1 MMSEAAKTVR
11 IAISSTSIRANSQ
24 GGSMKPIKVVTPVL
38 GDPDAATQILV
49 GLGALAAELAAE
61 GISVRDLFA
70 RTGVDPAQ
78 LEDVHARI
86 SHRQRLALYRNA
98 RRLAKRSD
106 IGLLAGAR
114 QRISDY
120 GIYGYAMVS
129 SRTFGDALLFSLDH
143 ITMAGP
149 AVRQISFRIEGG
161 TLAILRSHGLDTLG
175 DLLPFAA
182 EFWRSSMTVLFSR
195 VLELPF
201 PSKRMIF
208 PFPAPVHWRNY
219 ERMFNCPIDFDADRM
234 EWHFDAKVLEMPCPN
249 ANPITAKICQ
259 QVCDVVLT
267 ERPGETELVRRIR
280 TACLNSP
287 NRFPAAA
294 GIASELGLSLR
305 TFHRRLAEEGLSY
318 QSIVDGMRRS
328 LATELLEN
336 THMGIDQIAERI
348 GFADATS
355 FRKAF
360 KKWTN
365 RSPSDFRHP
374 ERSC

>member
-1 MMSEAAKTVR
+1 
-11 IAISSTSIRANSQ
+11 
-24 GGSMKPIKVVTPVL
+24 MKPIKIVTPFS
-38 GDPDAATQILV
+38 GDPEAPTQNLL

-70 RTGVDPAQ
+70 QTGVDPAQ
-78 LEDVHARI
+78 LEDAQARI
-86 SHRQRLALYRNA
+86 SHRQRLAIYRNA
-98 RRLAKRSD
+98 KRLAKRSD

-129 SRTFGDALLFSLDH
+129 SPTFGDALMFSLDH

-149 AVRQISFRIEGG
+149 AVRQISFRIEAGK
-161 TLAILRSHGLDTLG
+161 TAILCSHGLDALG

-219 ERMFNCPIDFDADRM
+219 ERLFNCAIDFDADSM
-234 EWHFDAKVLEMPCPN
+234 EWHFDAKVLDLPCPN

-259 QVCDVVLT
+259 QVCEVVMT
-267 ERPGETELVRRIR
+267 ERPGESELVRKIR
-280 TACLNSP
+280 AACLNSP

-294 GIASELGLSLR
+294 EIASELGLSLR
-305 TFHRRLAEEGLSY
+305 TFHRRLAEEGQSY
-318 QSIVDGMRRS
+318 QSIVDGIRQS

-336 THMGIDQIAERI
+336 THMGIEQVAERV

-360 KKWTN
+360 KKWTD
-365 RSPSDFRHP
+365 RSPSDFRHS
-374 ERSC
+374 ERSRRG

>member
-1 MMSEAAKTVR
+1 
-11 IAISSTSIRANSQ
+11 
-24 GGSMKPIKVVTPVL
+24 MKPIKFVTPIS
-38 GDPDAATQILV
+38 GDPDALTQNLL

-61 GISVRDLFA
+61 GVSVRDLFA
-70 RTGVDPAQ
+70 RTGVDASQ
-78 LEDVHARI
+78 LEDAHARI

-98 RRLAKRSD
+98 KKLAKRSD

-114 QRISDY
+114 QRISDF
-120 GIYGYAMVS
+120 GIYGFALVS

-182 EFWRSSMTVLFSR
+182 EFWRSSITALFSR
-195 VLELPF
+195 VLEAPF

-208 PFPAPVHWRNY
+208 PFPPPVHWRNY
-219 ERMFNCPIDFDADRM
+219 ERLFNCPIDFNADRM
-234 EWHFDAKVLEMPCPN
+234 EWHFDAKVLDLALPN

-259 QVCDVVLT
+259 QICDVVMT
-267 ERPGETELVRRIR
+267 ERAGESEFVRRIR
-280 TACLNSP
+280 AACLNSA
-287 NRFPAAA
+287 NRFPPAAE
-294 GIASELGLSLR
+294 IASELGLSLADLPSEAC
-305 TFHRRLAEEGLSY
+305 RREPVLSVY
-318 QSIVDGMRRS
+318 CRSDAGS

-336 THMGIDQIAERI
+336 THLGIDQVAERV
-348 GFADATS
+348 GFAEATS

-365 RSPSDFRHP
+365 HAPSDFRP
-374 ERSC
+374 ERQSN